1 MGNGMADL
9 RGTRVLVALSGGVD
23 SAVCVR
29 LLQERGCDVRAAVM
43 KMSDLHDATVAA
55 AQEAADALGIPLAV
69 LDLRREFE
77 AEVIDYFVGEYL
89 HGRTP
94 NPCVVCNPKIKFRFL
109 MEEADRQSCAFAATG
124 HYARIRKADGAAR
137 LYRAAS
143 LKRDQSYML
152 YRLTQRE
159 LSRLLLPLGDM
170 DKPEVRAIAEREGL
184 SCANAPDSQEN
195 CFIADNDYAAFI
207 RNKVGAERVLP
218 GELVAP
224 DGTVCGQHTGI
235 IDYTVGQRK
244 GLGVALGRPV
254 FVREIDTEQN
264 RVLLADAGQDH
275 FCEAVIDDVTTSDGL
290 PLVAGAAQ
298 AKIRSAAVPVPVQV
312 EPLGEKRAH
321 IFFDEPQRAV
331 AKGQS
336 IVLYD
341 GDLVLGGGF
350 IE

>member
-1 MGNGMADL
+1 MADL
-9 RGTRVLVALSGGVD
+9 RGARVLVALSGGVD

-29 LLQERGCDVRAAVM
+29 LLQKQGCDVRAAVM

-55 AQEAADALGIPLAV
+55 AREAADALGVPLTV

-77 AEVIDYFVGEYL
+77 ASVIDYFVGEYL
-89 HGRTP
+89 RGRTP
-94 NPCVVCNPKIKFRFL
+94 NPCVVCNPRIKFRFL
-109 MEEADRQSCAFAATG
+109 IEEADRQGCAFAATG
-124 HYARIRKADGAAR
+124 HYARVERDGGGAR

-143 LKRDQSYML
+143 LRRDQSYML

-159 LSRLLLPLGDM
+159 LSRLILPLGGM
-170 DKPEVRAIAEREGL
+170 DKPEVRVIAEREEL
-184 SCANAPDSQEN
+184 PCAGAPDSQEN
-195 CFIADNDYAAFI
+195 CFIADNDYAAYI
-207 RNKVGAERVLP
+207 RGKVGAERVLP

-254 FVREIDTEQN
+254 FVREIDAEHN
-264 RVLLADAGQDH
+264 RVLLADAGQDRFH
-275 FCEAVIDDVTTSDGL
+275 EAVIADVTAPDGL
-290 PLVAGAAQ
+290 PLRAGAAQ
-298 AKIRSAAVPVPVQV
+298 AKIRSAAVPVPARV

-321 IFFDEPQRAV
+321 ILFDEPQRAV
-331 AKGQS
+331 ARGQS